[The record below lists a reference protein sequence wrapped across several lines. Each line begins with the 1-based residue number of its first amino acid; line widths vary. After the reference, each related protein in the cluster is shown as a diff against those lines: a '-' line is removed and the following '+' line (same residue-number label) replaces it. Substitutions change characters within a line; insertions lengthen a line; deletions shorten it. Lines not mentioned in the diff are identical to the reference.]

1 MTKKIKI
8 TFSYNGSKFFGS
20 QIQNHQRTVM
30 GEIQNAFKALHV
42 NENIVVSGR
51 TDKGVHAL
59 EQVCHLSIPKYLFD
73 LHKLKQNLNYMISSD
88 IYIKNIEFTT
98 QEFHARFSAKKRL
111 YRYIISHDTY
121 NPFLSDLCIFLP
133 YLNAKSINN
142 NMQIFKG
149 IHNFKFFSKKGSGAK
164 CDTREIYKCGAYGH
178 KNYTILYFLGN
189 SFLRSQVRM
198 MCDFLIKIEQKKLT
212 IKELKEQLNLIN
224 ITSKSLASPTGLYL
238 SKIYY

>member
-8 TFSYNGSKFFGS
+8 TFSYDGSKFFGS
-20 QIQNHQRTVM
+20 QIQNHQKTVM
-30 GEIQNAFKALHV
+30 GEIQNAFKTLHV
-42 NENIVVSGR
+42 NENIAVSGR
-51 TDKGVHAL
+51 TDRGVHAL
-59 EQVCHLSIPKYLFD
+59 EQICHLSIPKYLFD

-88 IYIKNIEFTT
+88 IYIKKIEFTT
-98 QEFHARFSAKKRL
+98 HEFHARFSAKKRL

-142 NMQIFKG
+142 NMQVFKG
-149 IHNFKFFSKKGSGAK
+149 IHNFIFFSKKGSGAK
-164 CDTREIYKCGAYGH
+164 SNTREIYKCGAYRY

-198 MCDFLIKIEQKKLT
+198 MCDYLIKIEQKKLT
-212 IKELKEQLNLIN
+212 KKDLEDQLNAIKVVS
-224 ITSKSLASPTGLYL
+224 TSIIPSNGLYL
-238 SKIYY
+238 SRIFY